1 MEYGKLKVIISGGG
15 TGGHIFPAL
24 SIADK
29 LKELNPETEIL
40 FVGAEGRMEME
51 KVPAA
56 GYRIE
61 GLPIAGL
68 QRKLTLSNLAL
79 PFKVL
84 KSISMAKK
92 LIREFKPEIAI
103 GVGGYASAPL
113 LWAAGR
119 LGIPTLIQEQ
129 NGYAGLTNKIVG
141 KKAESICV
149 AYDGMERFFPADRIV
164 FSGNPIRKEIVPA
177 TEQMRQEAMEFYGLD
192 PQKKHIFIVGG
203 SLGSGTLNNA
213 MKKWISDGCPGGE
226 GIEVIWQCGKFYKPS
241 VDAFMKDAEAS
252 GLGGAVLKQIQHSD
266 FIKRMDLAYAAAD
279 VVISRSG
286 ASSVSELCAAH
297 KATIFV
303 PSPNVAEDHQTH
315 NAMAL
320 VNKEAAVLVKD
331 SEAVEKLLPTA
342 CSLIENPEKIA
353 LLEKNI
359 ATLAKTDAAMTI
371 AKEVYRVIQ

>member
-1 MEYGKLKVIISGGG
+1 MKYKKLKVIISGGG

-51 KVPAA
+51 KVPSA
-56 GYRIE
+56 GYRIV
-61 GLPIAGL
+61 GLPMAGL
-68 QRKLTLSNLAL
+68 QRRLTLSNLAL
-79 PFKVL
+79 PFKVIR
-84 KSISMAKK
+84 SIGMAKRILK
-92 LIREFKPEIAI
+92 EFRPDIAI

-141 KKAESICV
+141 KKAGSICV
-149 AYDGMERFFPADRIV
+149 AYEDMERFFPADRIRLT
-164 FSGNPIRKEIVPA
+164 GNPIRKEIVPA
-177 TEQMRQEAMEFYGLD
+177 DEAMREEAMRFYGLD

-213 MKKWISDGCPGGE
+213 MKKWICDGRPGGE
-226 GIEVIWQCGKFYKPS
+226 NVEVIWQCGKYYKPEI
-241 VDAFMKDAEAS
+241 DAFMKEKGAE
-252 GLGGAVLKQIQHSD
+252 GVQHSD

-279 VVISRSG
+279 VVVSRSG

-297 KATIFV
+297 KAVIFV

-320 VNKEAAVLVKD
+320 VNRSAAMMVKD
-331 SEAVEKLLPTA
+331 TDAADILMSEACRLVNDKERV
-342 CSLIENPEKIA
+342 SA
-353 LLEKNI
+353 LERNI
-359 ATLAKTDAAMTI
+359 AALAKTEAALEI
-371 AKEVYRVIQ
+371 AEEVYRIIG

>member
-1 MEYGKLKVIISGGG
+1 MEYRKLRVIISGGG

-24 SIADK
+24 SIANK
-29 LKELNPETEIL
+29 LKEVNPETEIL

-56 GYRIE
+56 GYKIK
-61 GLPIAGL
+61 GLPVAGL
-68 QRKLTLSNLAL
+68 QRKLTLSNFAL
-79 PFKVL
+79 PFKL
-84 KSISMAKK
+84 FKSVAKARRIIK
-92 LIREFKPEIAI
+92 EFKPDIAI

-141 KKAESICV
+141 KKAERICV
-149 AYDGMERFFPADRIV
+149 AYENMERFFPADRIV
-164 FSGNPIRKEIVPA
+164 LTGNPIRSEIVPA
-177 TEQMRQEAMEFYGLD
+177 TKQMKAEALEFYGLD
-192 PQKKHIFIVGG
+192 PDKKHIFILGG

-213 MKKWISDGCPGGE
+213 MKKWISAGCPGGE
-226 GIEVIWQCGKFYKPS
+226 GIEVIWQCGKYYKKS
-241 VDAFMKDAEAS
+241 VDEFMQGVSAP
-252 GLGGAVLKQIQHSD
+252 GVWYSD
-266 FIKRMDLAYAAAD
+266 FIQRMDLAYAAAD

-286 ASSVSELCAAH
+286 ASSVSELCAAN
-297 KATIFV
+297 KAVIFV

-320 VNKEAAVLVKD
+320 VRKYAAMIITDAEAPERLM
-331 SEAVEKLLPTA
+331 STA
-342 CSLIENPEKIA
+342 CSLLDEPERIA

-359 ATLAKTDAAMTI
+359 GALAKTNAAMEI
-371 AKEVYRVIQ
+371 VDEVYSVIGNTK

>member
-177 TEQMRQEAMEFYGLD
+177 TELMRQEAMEFYGLD

-320 VNKEAAVLVKD
+320 VNKEAAMLVKD

-371 AKEVYRVIQ
+371 AEEVYRVIQ